1 MQINI
6 IEEVDDAQEA
16 IELLQEIIRQL
27 KLGNTSGVYPT
38 WELIKSN
45 K

>member
-6 IEEVDDAQEA
+6 TEEVEDRSEA

-45 K
+45 Q